1 MSERDDEE
9 ALRGKLEA
17 LRGTL
22 ARRNA
27 ENKRAT
33 EKATRQDSSE
43 TGAAISM
50 GLRAASEFAAA
61 IIVGVAIGWQL
72 DKWLGTKPALLIVF
86 FLLGAAAG
94 IWNVIRVTSPKSPPK
109 DRNSRLSDAHAP
121 DKDVRRSAPAAEAG
135 GPNRAEDDED

>member
-1 MSERDDEE
+1 MSERDDDE

-27 ENKRAT
+27 ERRAT
-33 EKATRQDSSE
+33 ENATRQDSPE
-43 TGAAISM
+43 TGAAMSM
-50 GLRAASEFAAA
+50 GFRAAGEFAAS
-61 IIVGVAIGWQL
+61 IIVGGAIGWQL
-72 DKWLGTKPALLIVF
+72 DVWLKTKPALLIVF